1 MAVDYLSALNS
12 KGSGL
17 NITQIVDSLVEA
29 ETLPKKES
37 IESDKSSKEL
47 EISALAEMKSELS
60 TVQKEIQLLANSS
73 KYVPSSSN
81 TSALSIEVN
90 DNSVASDFS
99 SEVRVVSIA
108 SKQTLQFS
116 NSGSFTTPNA
126 AIGDG
131 TLTINLGTW
140 ATNDSG
146 FTNASPATSYSLS
159 VAANDDLQT
168 LATNLNALSGIN
180 ASVLQTAPAVY
191 SLVVRSEFGTDN
203 AIKITTSDTALNAF
217 RADPTVDAT
226 VQKTRAANSSLLVD
240 GVSVTR
246 PTNTI
251 TDLFSGYDVTV
262 KGTSLDGDSPA
273 NGVTMSD
280 PGFLVSSSLDVET
293 ATTSMA
299 LFVDTMNALRT
310 KFDELTFRAI
320 TGDEESGAL
329 SSDPVAKSI
338 IKKLRQLTEE
348 PIKGFGV
355 NDRHLS
361 RLGVSTNRDGSLGF
375 SSTTFQKRIK
385 EDPTEF
391 DAIFNTTVSTN
402 TSLLQA
408 SKLGNSTP
416 KAGSYHYSNDG
427 SNSFLAG
434 TEMLSGTDTT
444 SGLTY
449 YSSTSGDGSG
459 VTVTPFGTVSSA
471 IVFVGESLLDKLD
484 SYLTTALASSADLS
498 RRQTTITNEMSGLE
512 TDLLDLDDN
521 IVSLKERY
529 MSTFG
534 AMEGAVT
541 SLKGTGEYLENM
553 VKSWNSDT

>member
-1 MAVDYLSALNS
+1 M
-12 KGSGL
+12 
-17 NITQIVDSLVEA
+17 
-29 ETLPKKES
+29 
-37 IESDKSSKEL
+37 
-47 EISALAEMKSELS
+47 
-60 TVQKEIQLLANSS
+60 
-73 KYVPSSSN
+73 
-81 TSALSIEVN
+81 
-90 DNSVASDFS
+90 
-99 SEVRVVSIA
+99 
-108 SKQTLQFS
+108 
-116 NSGSFTTPNA
+116 
-126 AIGDG
+126 
-131 TLTINLGTW
+131 
-140 ATNDSG
+140 
-146 FTNASPATSYSLS
+146 
-159 VAANDDLQT
+159 
-168 LATNLNALSGIN
+168 
-180 ASVLQTAPAVY
+180 
-191 SLVVRSEFGTDN
+191 
-203 AIKITTSDTALNAF
+203 
-217 RADPTVDAT
+217 
-226 VQKTRAANSSLLVD
+226 
-240 GVSVTR
+240 
-246 PTNTI
+246 
-251 TDLFSGYDVTV
+251 
-262 KGTSLDGDSPA
+262 
-273 NGVTMSD
+273 
-280 PGFLVSSSLDVET
+280 
-293 ATTSMA
+293 
-299 LFVDTMNALRT
+299 
-310 KFDELTFRAI
+310 
-320 TGDEESGAL
+320 

-434 TEMLSGTDTT
+434 TAMLSGTDTI

>member
-1 MAVDYLSALNS
+1 M
-12 KGSGL
+12 
-17 NITQIVDSLVEA
+17 
-29 ETLPKKES
+29 
-37 IESDKSSKEL
+37 
-47 EISALAEMKSELS
+47 
-60 TVQKEIQLLANSS
+60 
-73 KYVPSSSN
+73 
-81 TSALSIEVN
+81 
-90 DNSVASDFS
+90 
-99 SEVRVVSIA
+99 
-108 SKQTLQFS
+108 
-116 NSGSFTTPNA
+116 
-126 AIGDG
+126 
-131 TLTINLGTW
+131 
-140 ATNDSG
+140 
-146 FTNASPATSYSLS
+146 
-159 VAANDDLQT
+159 
-168 LATNLNALSGIN
+168 
-180 ASVLQTAPAVY
+180 LQTAPAVY

-427 SNSFLAG
+427 PNSFLAG